1 MDRVI
6 IKHIHI
12 EGIWGKYIVDFP
24 LNDDVNILV
33 GNNGVGK
40 TTILEIVY
48 FILLNQYD
56 DKVICSKFKN
66 ASLLFD
72 ENIKVEVFT
81 DDNGDKNARWYRDNS
96 KIDYEDLN
104 LGLVV
109 VSSFDT
115 NPVSDEVRKRL
126 EANNKDI
133 RTELDLKVYD
143 WLEEYYRYKS
153 GISNTVQQLVIE
165 KKIEEAGKQYS
176 LLNLM
181 KELLETLFQN
191 KKWYEDE
198 KDNKVKFILNE
209 DGSVLNCTELSS
221 GEKQL
226 LIIFISTL
234 IQKNRKCIAFWDE
247 PEISLHIGWQQQL
260 INTMQKLNPN
270 MQMIIATH
278 SPALLYGGWE
288 QRALNVKK
296 IIFKAE

>member
-1 MDRVI
+1 MDGVI

-81 DDNGDKNARWYRDNS
+81 DDNGDKNARWYRDDS
-96 KIDYEDLN
+96 KIDYKDLN
-104 LGLVV
+104 LDIVA

-143 WLEEYYRYKS
+143 WLEKYYRYKS

-234 IQKNRKCIAFWDE
+234 IQKNRKCITFWDE

-296 IIFKAE
+296 IISKAE